1 MIEIIKDRGEGKTQA
16 LIELSEKEQIPI
28 VVSTFNELNHLV
40 KEAYRQNRNIPQ
52 PLTTDGFGYS
62 FKGRCIKFVLID
74 NIERFKNISHFA
86 DMGITIK
93 GYTANTGSVAMLVLQ
108 NDKLKKTVKEL
119 ETQIE
124 ELKEY
129 KEKYDALFGGE
140 QK

>member
-1 MIEIIKDRGEGKTQA
+1 MIEIIKGRGEGKTQA
-16 LIELSEKEQIPI
+16 LIELSEKKQTPI
-28 VVSTFNELNHLV
+28 VVSTFGELNHLV
-40 KEAYRQNRNIPQ
+40 KEAHRQNKNIPQ

-62 FKGRCIKFVLID
+62 FKGRHIKFVLID

-93 GYTANTGSVAMLVLQ
+93 GYTANTGSVAMLMLQ
-108 NDKLKKTVKEL
+108 KDELKKTIKEL

-129 KEKYDALFGGE
+129 EERYYALFGGA
-140 QK
+140 QR